1 MSGEKTEQP
10 TPKKI
15 RDARKKGQVAK
26 SKEVVSTTLIVA
38 LSAMLMGLSDY
49 YFEHLSRLMLIPAE

>member
-26 SKEVVSTTLIVA
+26 SKEVVSTALIVA
-38 LSAMLMGLSDY
+38 LSAMLMGFLTTISSI
-49 YFEHLSRLMLIPAE
+49 LVS

>member
-26 SKEVVSTTLIVA
+26 SKEVVSTALIVA

-49 YFEHLSRLMLIPAE
+49 YFEHFSKL